1 MRFIISLIFVPQDS
15 GYHPEVEAISP
26 TGPEAAR
33 GDRDDHIR
41 ATKDDLVQKIKKID
55 HEILK
60 AETQI
65 AKFKKKQVK
74 MEKIKQEK
82 IKWFSI

>member
-1 MRFIISLIFVPQDS
+1 MIISCIILPQDS

-74 MEKIKQEK
+74 KIKITDRVRYE
-82 IKWFSI
+82 